1 MDFRQLEIFL
11 AVVETGSFSR
21 AGERVFASQPT
32 VTIQMKALEEELA
45 QQLLERSTHGVKV
58 TPAGKR
64 VYDYAVAALRERDS
78 LLAEF
83 GQSDPETTIVGVAAS
98 TVPAQYLLP
107 QLIAAFRKIH
117 PNARFRLLFCNSAE
131 VGGMLLEYKAEVGL
145 CGSSSFYDECE
156 YRPILKD
163 RLLVIAPNDGRYDA
177 LDPNAPFPESLLLTE
192 PMIARESGSGT
203 RREFETWLK
212 KRTGHTELNIAAI
225 MNNYQSIKNA
235 VVAGMGITVMSERAA
250 ADYIKNGYVL
260 AFPLKGTA
268 VRDLYL
274 VRRRKTK
281 LLGLVKEF
289 YDFVLNIAPELP

>member
-21 AGERVFASQPT
+21 AGKRLFASQPT
-32 VTIQMKALEEELA
+32 VTMQMKALEEELA

-64 VYDYAVAALRERDS
+64 VYDYAVATLRKRDN
-78 LLAEF
+78 LLEEF
-83 GQSDPETTIVGVAAS
+83 GRSGPEAAVVAIAAS

-117 PNARFRLLFCNSAE
+117 PTVRFRLLFCNSAE
-131 VGGMLLEYKAEVGL
+131 VGKKLLESTAEVGL
-145 CGSSSFYDECE
+145 CGSSAFYSECD

-177 LDPNAPFPESLLLTE
+177 LDKNAPFPESLLLTE
-192 PMIARESGSGT
+192 PLITRESGSGT

-212 KRTGHTELNIAAI
+212 KRTGRTELNIVAI
-225 MNNYQSIKNA
+225 MNSYQSIKNA
-235 VVAGMGITVMSERAA
+235 VVAGMGIAVMSERAA

-260 AFPLKGTA
+260 TFPLEGTA
-268 VRDLYL
+268 ERDLYL
-274 VRRRKTK
+274 VHRKKTK
-281 LLGLVKEF
+281 LLGLVGEF
-289 YDFVLNIAPELP
+289 YDFVLNTALKLR